1 VQHVHFRR
9 LDYSAF
15 AAASSPVSLSEFDIQ
30 RLAHLFIQLDGEQ
43 AMPKAR
49 KMVEET
55 RRRGD
60 HDGADR
66 WLRIIVAIGELGEPQ
81 IKAHH

>member
-1 VQHVHFRR
+1 MHRVHFIR

-15 AAASSPVSLSEFDIQ
+15 VAESSPMSLSEFDIQ

-43 AMPKAR
+43 AMAKAR

-60 HDGADR
+60 HDGADK
-66 WLRIIVAIGELGEPQ
+66 WLRIIVAIGELGEPP